1 MKPLI
6 DYFTE
11 KIDETNLEQ
20 LGCDTDL
27 YESILALDEKL
38 DTTLLAITDL
48 YETLLE
54 MKGEN

>member
-27 YESILALDEKL
+27 YETILALDEKL

-54 MKGEN
+54 MKGE